1 MFLKSIYM
9 FLKCSWIVLKFS
21 LQKSLATLE
30 KSQKFEYPK
39 NKNGFCITYK
49 NIFYNIFFE
58 GISFSEKRKI
68 WQKIVGTSFNN
79 LF

>member
-39 NKNGFCITYK
+39 NKNSFCITYE
-49 NIFYNIFFE
+49 NLFYNIFFLKE
-58 GISFSEKRKI
+58 YHSVKKEKFDK
-68 WQKIVGTSFNN
+68 K
-79 LF
+79 

>member
-39 NKNGFCITYK
+39 NKNSFCITYK
-49 NIFYNIFFE
+49 NIFYNIFFRRNT
-58 GISFSEKRKI
+58 IQWKK
-68 WQKIVGTSFNN
+68 KN
-79 LF
+79 LTKNSGHKL